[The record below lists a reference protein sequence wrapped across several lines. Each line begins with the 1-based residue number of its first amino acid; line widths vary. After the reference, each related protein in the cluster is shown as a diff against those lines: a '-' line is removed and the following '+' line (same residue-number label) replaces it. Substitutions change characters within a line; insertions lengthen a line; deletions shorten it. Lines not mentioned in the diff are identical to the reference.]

1 MKTQVER
8 KYEERGL
15 NNHFLRTGDDLTI
28 HNIDIKKIEGYAS
41 LSDEK
46 KKLFEKAVVSFFNA
60 WGLEKRDVISPSAV
74 YYVQDTEYIDS
85 DDLLVAKVVKAISKD
100 GRSHIIHND
109 FFKATPLSECRECIS
124 EYLRFELK
132 GEWFHITDDGL
143 WY

>member
-1 MKTQVER
+1 MIEK

-15 NNHFLRTGDDLTI
+15 NNYLLRTVEDLKAV
-28 HNIDIKKIEGYAS
+28 HDIDIKEIKGYAS
-41 LSDEK
+41 LSDEN

-60 WGLEKRDVISPSAV
+60 WGLEKRTELAPKAV

-100 GRSHIIHND
+100 GRNHIIHND
-109 FFKATPLSECRECIS
+109 IFETTALSECRECIS
-124 EYLRFELK
+124 EYLRLEFS